1 MRQLRNLR
9 IAYRNKNTI
18 ILHKLNGTQVKN
30 PWYLLKTEG
39 GGFDINIQG
48 TNNIVEISEPIVGGN
63 LSIIQSDGIRVK
75 IGKKARLYL
84 NISNISGKSK
94 NQVIIGDNF
103 SCNNT
108 NLFLDAEN
116 QHIIIRDNCLFSW
129 GINIHTSDHHPI
141 TMNGEQINRPCS
153 VTIEDH
159 VWICSNAMLLKGS
172 KISKNSVVG
181 CSAVVTKPFNE
192 PNVII
197 AGNPAKVVKTGI
209 DWSYG

>member
-1 MRQLRNLR
+1 M
-9 IAYRNKNTI
+9 
-18 ILHKLNGTQVKN
+18 
-30 PWYLLKTEG
+30 
-39 GGFDINIQG
+39 
-48 TNNIVEISEPIVGGN
+48 EISEPIVGGN

-84 NISNISGKSK
+84 SISNIAGTSK

-103 SCNNT
+103 FCNGAS
-108 NLFLDAEN
+108 LYLDAEN
-116 QHIIIRDNCLFSW
+116 QHITVGNDCLFSW

-141 TMNGEQINRPCS
+141 TMNGEQINRPRS

-172 KISKNSVVG
+172 KISKNSVVR

-192 PNVII
+192 SNVII